1 MRKLLSQ
8 VLVAC
13 ALLSGAGLAQAQ
25 WELDN
30 DHSSVE
36 FISIKNGGVAEHHHF
51 TSLVGYVG
59 EDGTV
64 QVTIELASVETLIPI
79 RNERMRE
86 MLFRTADFA
95 TATVSTQVDPGVLS
109 EVAAGG
115 VVTTDIQVSLEL
127 HGESAELK
135 VPVTVFSEQGE
146 GLRVLSTR
154 PVVVNAGDFGL
165 ASGVEALRE
174 VAGLDSIATA
184 VPVSFH
190 LVFDPA
196 GED

>member
-1 MRKLLSQ
+1 MHKLFSQ
-8 VLVAC
+8 VVLTC

-30 DHSSVE
+30 TRSSVA
-36 FISIKNGGVAEHHHF
+36 FLSIKNDSVAEHHHF

-64 QVTIELASVETLIPI
+64 QVTIELDSVETLIPI

-86 MLFRTADFA
+86 MLFKTADFA
-95 TATVSTQVDPGVLS
+95 TAAVSSQVDAGVLA

-127 HGESAELK
+127 HGETAEFK

-174 VAGLDSIATA
+174 VAGLSSIATA
-184 VPVSFH
+184 VPVTFH
-190 LVFDPA
+190 LVFSSA
-196 GED
+196 EDD

>member
-1 MRKLLSQ
+1 MRKILRTVTSACVLLG
-8 VLVAC
+8 VA
-13 ALLSGAGLAQAQ
+13 SLAQAQ

-30 DHSSVE
+30 SHSSVD
-36 FISIKNGGVAEHHHF
+36 FISIKNGSVAESHHF
-51 TSLVGYVG
+51 SSLVGYLG

-64 QVTIELASVETLIPI
+64 QVTIELDSVETLIPI

-86 MLFRTADFA
+86 MLFHTADFA

-115 VVTTDIQVSLEL
+115 VVTTDIQVTLEL
-127 HGESAELK
+127 HGESADLK

-154 PVVVNAGDFGL
+154 PVLVNAGDFGL

-184 VPVSFH
+184 VPVTFH
-190 LVFDPA
+190 LVFNA
-196 GED
+196 AVAE

>member
-8 VLVAC
+8 VLVTC

-165 ASGVEALRE
+165 APGVEALRE

>member
-13 ALLSGAGLAQAQ
+13 ALLSGAGLVQAQ